1 MPTAFNEVVTH
12 QTALKNLKR
21 WRFIQLA
28 SVLPL
33 MLSVVWMFYSRE
45 ASGLGILAFF
55 LILVVGVMFP
65 EVKGDIA
72 QIHVILKEERQLLH
86 QEIQQLFTEELR
98 KFFGEPVVQ
107 ELMKRS
113 PVSSERSVS

>member
-1 MPTAFNEVVTH
+1 MPTAYGEEVTH

-21 WRFIQLA
+21 WRVIQLA

-33 MLSVVWMFYSRE
+33 MLCVVWIFYYRE
-45 ASGLGILAFF
+45 ASGLGVMAFF

-72 QIHVILKEERQLLH
+72 HIHVILKEEHQVLH
-86 QEIQQLFTEELR
+86 REIQQLFTEELH
-98 KFFGEPVVQ
+98 KFLSEPVIQ
-107 ELMKRS
+107 ELLKGN
-113 PVSSERSVS
+113 PVSPGNPKS